1 MSTSSPVMLRSSAG
15 TGATDRPERRGSRIN
30 WTVMTLLSLAIAG
43 YFVGQYATG
52 SLQTLGTHKTGL
64 ASNYA
69 HRAIPV
75 QAAFYTHIVMAGI
88 ALAVGPFQF
97 VKAIRRRAPRV
108 HRWIGRTYVAS
119 IMLGGVAAFV
129 MSFFSEAGFV
139 GFFGFGSLAVLW
151 EWTTYRGY
159 HAARERDFASHQA
172 WMIRSFAL
180 TFAAPTL
187 RLWLGTLIGVFMLG
201 GGHGDPFKA
210 VYPAVPFLCWLPNI
224 VVAELMINRRR
235 LPGLRLSPTPAA
247 KRTAHAA
254 AVATAN
260 R

>member
-1 MSTSSPVMLRSSAG
+1 
-15 TGATDRPERRGSRIN
+15 
-30 WTVMTLLSLAIAG
+30 MTLLCLAITG

-52 SLQTLGTHKTGL
+52 SLSTLAAHKTGL

-69 HRAIPV
+69 HRAFPI
-75 QAAFYTHIVMAGI
+75 QAAFYTHITMAGT

-97 VKAIRRRAPRV
+97 VKTIRRRAPRV
-108 HRWIGRTYVAS
+108 HRWIGRTYVFS
-119 IMLGGVAAFV
+119 IAFGAVAAFV

-151 EWTTYRGY
+151 GWTTYRGY
-159 HAARERDFASHQA
+159 RAARDRDFASHQA

-187 RLWLGTLIGVFMLG
+187 RLWLGLLIGIDVLG
-201 GGHGDPFKA
+201 GGSGDPFKT

-224 VVAELMINRRR
+224 VVAELVIHRRK
-235 LPGLRLSPTPAA
+235 LPGLRFSDSPAQ
-247 KRTAHAA
+247 KR
-254 AVATAN
+254 
-260 R
+260 